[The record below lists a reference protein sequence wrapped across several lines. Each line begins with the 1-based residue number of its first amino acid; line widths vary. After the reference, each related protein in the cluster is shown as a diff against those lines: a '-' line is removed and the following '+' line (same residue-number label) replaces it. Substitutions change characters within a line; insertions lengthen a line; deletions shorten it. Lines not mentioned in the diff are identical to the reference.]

1 MGSQTQQREM
11 WIYLAITWWIGS
23 LAAWLIAWFSTPAS
37 QSNESMLTATALL
50 VFGVS
55 ACLRLPVLT
64 VQTPTTSLEDHFVWL
79 LAATANVNWLG
90 YLSINIDSIPAV
102 IPAILIGVAIEWWLW
117 NQAGRADCLVWARR
131 IFPILVLN
139 KPGKPSATASST
151 ALVNATHPEIAKS
164 TSAEHSTT
172 QAGGQP
178 VLSSMGNPESCLDRN
193 VVQRTLEDGID
204 PTGRRYLAG
213 EVKLDWLADQRT
225 QTIVIGF
232 VPAFIGNP
240 EVEYEVNCDLC
251 TAQIINCTPAGL
263 RIQLRRNDASSE
275 LVTNMSWY
283 ARQAESTESRNA
295 LPGSISLN

>member
-23 LAAWLIAWFSTPAS
+23 LTAWLIAWFSPAS
-37 QSNESMLTATALL
+37 QSNESMLTATSLL

-90 YLSINIDSIPAV
+90 YLSINVDSISAV

-117 NQAGRADCLVWARR
+117 NQAGRAGCLVWARR

-139 KPGKPSATASST
+139 KPGKPSAPNGSP
-151 ALVNATHPEIAKS
+151 ALVNAANPEIALS
-164 TSAEHSTT
+164 TSADHSTT
-172 QAGGQP
+172 QSSGQP
-178 VLSSMGNPESCLDRN
+178 ALSSMGNPESCLDRN

-213 EVKLDWLADQRT
+213 EVKLDWLVDQRT

-232 VPAFIGNP
+232 VPAFTGNP

-263 RIQLRRNDASSE
+263 RIQLKRNDASSE
-275 LVTNMSWY
+275 LETNMSWY
-283 ARQAESTESRNA
+283 ARQAESPESRNA